1 MVSTADPS
9 SRRESLRRRLA
20 ELEGEL
26 AEVQDALVSLG
37 AGEPL
42 PGLYL
47 LAEAAGRR
55 ALIPAATAQEIVRLV
70 AFEPLAAAR
79 PEVLGSF
86 VWRGRPVVAL
96 DLASFLGVQRE
107 PSLDAHVVIAGG
119 SRACGI
125 VVDAVRTLV
134 ESPVMVE
141 RGGEDGLADWSRS
154 GIAAGYCRVADEIL
168 PLVSIQALAAAAGE
182 SG

>member
-1 MVSTADPS
+1 MSTADPS

-26 AEVQDALVSLG
+26 AQVHDALVSLG

-55 ALIPAATAQEIVRLV
+55 ALIPAAMAQEIVRLV
-70 AFEPLAAAR
+70 AFAPVPGSR

-86 VWRGRPVVAL
+86 LWRGQPVVAL
-96 DLASFLGVQRE
+96 DLASFLGVERE
-107 PSLDAHVVIAGG
+107 PSLDAHVVILGG
-119 SRACGI
+119 SRSCGI
-125 VVDAVRTLV
+125 VVDAVRTLI

-141 RGGEDGLADWSRS
+141 RGGEGGLADWSRS
-154 GIAAGYCRVADEIL
+154 GIAAGFCRVGEEIL
-168 PLVSIQALAAAAGE
+168 PLVSIQALARVAGE
-182 SG
+182 GG

>member
-1 MVSTADPS
+1 MSTTDPAN
-9 SRRESLRRRLA
+9 RRESLRRRLA

-26 AEVQDALVSLG
+26 AEVQNALVSLG

-47 LAEAAGRR
+47 LAEAAGCR
-55 ALIPAATAQEIVRLV
+55 ALVAAAMVQEIVRLV
-70 AFEPLAAAR
+70 AFAPVPASR

-86 VWRGRPVVAL
+86 LWRGQPVVAI
-96 DLASFLGVQRE
+96 DLASFLGVSRE
-107 PSLDAHVVIAGG
+107 PSLDAHVVIVGG
-119 SRACGI
+119 SRSCGI

-134 ESPVMVE
+134 ESPVIVE
-141 RGGEDGLADWSRS
+141 GGGEGSLADWSKS
-154 GIAAGYCRVADEIL
+154 GIAAGFCRVGAEVL
-168 PLVSIQALAAAAGE
+168 PLVSIQALARVAGE